1 MSDGTIRTHIEVDGK
16 TILHPVL
23 EGYFM
28 ANDLLSNEYNEVM
41 IGGVYS
47 HSKNTESSR
56 LIAQIKRSVIYGATM
71 HSFAQGL
78 ENGVADE
85 VKIACMP
92 DVQAYVQNLVGTEQ
106 TNDSMDGSGLC
117 TMLQA
122 RLESN
127 SLLDARVG
135 YDKKSIGHD
144 IDSQYGRPSLLK
156 WAVYAMTNARRRI
169 AYGSNISQ
177 ETLCKK
183 AYSAGTI
190 ELDINELNEI
200 LSKIGPVY
208 FKDVENSGKYYKIM
222 AFRTNPQTGQV
233 ERALQEVTANGT
245 VLSGKKIDPIVVSNT
260 L

>member
-1 MSDGTIRTHIEVDGK
+1 
-16 TILHPVL
+16 
-23 EGYFM
+23 
-28 ANDLLSNEYNEVM
+28 
-41 IGGVYS
+41 
-47 HSKNTESSR
+47 
-56 LIAQIKRSVIYGATM
+56 LIAQIKRSVIFGATM

-78 ENGVADE
+78 ENGVAEE

-144 IDSQYGRPSLLK
+144 IDSKYGRPSLLK

-177 ETLCKK
+177 EILCRK
-183 AYSAGTI
+183 AYSAGNIDLTT
-190 ELDINELNEI
+190 EELNSI
-200 LSKIGPVY
+200 LKQIGPVY
-208 FKDVENSGKYYKIM
+208 FKDTEKTGKYFKIISIKVD
-222 AFRTNPQTGQV
+222 PETGV
-233 ERALQEVTANGT
+233 IKRALQEVTSNGT
-245 VLSGKKIDPIVVSNT
+245 EMNRITSDSIQLTNT